1 MKRISIYSC
10 IGASLLILV
19 TSCATTKK
27 TVEPVPVV
35 ETPVVKPEPEPE
47 TPAPA
52 VEEDDAEYQ
61 RSTNQMEG
69 NVTKE
74 VFSEDK
80 KAILQKIAELDSI
93 MKNYDYNSWVTYIDD
108 ESISYWQDRRNL
120 KKVSTRLPVK
130 GLTLNSLED
139 YFKFVFIQSRVGRQI
154 DEIRYISDTNVKAV
168 QVREQQD
175 IVYYYFHKVGG
186 DWKLHLPPLE
196 D

>member
-1 MKRISIYSC
+1 MI
-10 IGASLLILV
+10 

-27 TVEPVPVV
+27 AVEPAPVV
-35 ETPVVKPEPEPE
+35 ETPVVEPQPES
-47 TPAPA
+47 PAPA

-80 KAILQKIAELDSI
+80 KEILQKIAELDAI